1 MNQLTYLKLFN
12 YYLIISF
19 IKNIKIDNPGKKTTK
34 EKIKT
39 KYTLDIKY
47 FIDWEDTIFYDF
59 NYGLGYARLSWD
71 KSGFVGLTDA
81 VISKYTELYEK
92 HNKQG

>member
-1 MNQLTYLKLFN
+1 MNQLTYFKLFN

-19 IKNIKIDNPGKKTTK
+19 IKNIKIDNPGKKISK

-47 FIDWEDTIFYDF
+47 FMQIYRKLFII
-59 NYGLGYARLSWD
+59 N
-71 KSGFVGLTDA
+71 
-81 VISKYTELYEK
+81 VIRKEIKRY
-92 HNKQG
+92 

>member
-19 IKNIKIDNPGKKTTK
+19 IKNIKIDNPGKKTSK

-47 FIDWEDTIFYDF
+47 FMQIYRKLFII
-59 NYGLGYARLSWD
+59 N
-71 KSGFVGLTDA
+71 
-81 VISKYTELYEK
+81 VIRKEIKRY
-92 HNKQG
+92 